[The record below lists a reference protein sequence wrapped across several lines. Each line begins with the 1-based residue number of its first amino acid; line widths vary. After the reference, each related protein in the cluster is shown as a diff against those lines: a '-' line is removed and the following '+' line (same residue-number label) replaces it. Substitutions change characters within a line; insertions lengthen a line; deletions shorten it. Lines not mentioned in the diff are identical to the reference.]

1 MRDILKIHYTCFREI
16 ITLVAIAI
24 YTKLWI
30 RIWRQNLSM
39 PKVAVSLCQ
48 ELITQGVLESGRLK
62 SLQTNEAFI
71 GGWDDPQK
79 DLILD
84 YFYSEISWVIYCI
97 SGEPT
102 WPSYKNIYDLWLG
115 ILTVFKIFDLFLFK
129 RGHDHPRVSWHSY
142 HLMPQDTKNKN
153 ILYIWFRAG
162 ISTIFKTLRHFLFDG
177 VRTFPG
183 PMTYISVDAPWHKE
197 QEHRY
202 GWKY

>member
-84 YFYSEISWVIYCI
+84 YFYFEIRWCPQEVIYCI
-97 SGEPT
+97 WGEPI
-102 WPSYKNIYDLWLG
+102 WPKE
-115 ILTVFKIFDLFLFK
+115 LTCFQVFGHFLFK
-129 RGHDHPRVSWHSY
+129 RRSRP
-142 HLMPQDTKNKN
+142 
-153 ILYIWFRAG
+153 I
-162 ISTIFKTLRHFLFDG
+162 
-177 VRTFPG
+177 PG
-183 PMTYISVDAPWHKE
+183 AHE
-197 QEHRY
+197 L
-202 GWKY
+202 